1 MRHQGYDS
9 EDSIDTW
16 TLTPEDHALV
26 AGKSRVNR
34 LGFAVLLLFFRAN
47 GRFPEA
53 SEIHPSIVARVAEQL
68 GTNNGPILDQAWH
81 SRTGKRHR
89 AEIRVLFG
97 FREPTVADAEEMA
110 AWLRDHAVAHSRDP
124 DYLAAALKAHCRS
137 SSIEPPRPER
147 IDRIVRA
154 AARAYEDRF
163 CETIRDRMMP
173 VTHARLEALL
183 QPVGS
188 EIEAEGM
195 VELSSSARAVIN
207 LLRDDPGRA
216 SVKSLRQEMAK
227 LDLIRQLDLPPDLFD
242 HTSIQELERYRQRVA
257 VEASFELRRHPEPM
271 RLTWLAAFAYVRG
284 RAITDG
290 LVDLLIETIHHIGA
304 RAERKVE
311 RELLEDLKRVSG
323 KQTLLF
329 ELADAALTN
338 PDGIVREV
346 VYPVVGEQTLRDLV
360 KEWKATGPTYRTTLR
375 TVIRNSYSGHYRQMV
390 PQLLETLSFRSNNEV
405 HQPVI
410 CALEIVKRYAGTKL
424 RMMDAS
430 SACCG
435 SRQHGT

>member
-154 AARAYEDRF
+154 A
-163 CETIRDRMMP
+163 
-173 VTHARLEALL
+173 
-183 QPVGS
+183 
-188 EIEAEGM
+188 
-195 VELSSSARAVIN
+195 
-207 LLRDDPGRA
+207 
-216 SVKSLRQEMAK
+216 
-227 LDLIRQLDLPPDLFD
+227 
-242 HTSIQELERYRQRVA
+242 
-257 VEASFELRRHPEPM
+257 
-271 RLTWLAAFAYVRG
+271 YVRG

-323 KQTLLF
+323 KQNLLF

-375 TVIRNSYSGHYRQMV
+375 TVIRNSYQGHYRRMV
-390 PQLLETLSFRSNNEV
+390 PKLLAALEFRSNNER
-405 HQPVI
+405 HRPVMQ
-410 CALEIVKRYAGTKL
+410 ALELVKRFADTKL
-424 RMMDAS
+424 RTFPAEEEVPLDGVVRGLWRRRRGGEGCRA
-430 SACCG
+430 G
-435 SRQHGT
+435 RD

>member
-26 AGKSRVNR
+26 AGKSRVNG

-124 DYLAAALKAHCRS
+124 DYLAAALKAHCGS
-137 SSIEPPRPER
+137 SSIESPRPER

-216 SVKSLRQEMAK
+216 SVRPVSEMAC
-227 LDLIRQLDLPPDLFD
+227 Q
-242 HTSIQELERYRQRVA
+242 
-257 VEASFELRRHPEPM
+257 
-271 RLTWLAAFAYVRG
+271 
-284 RAITDG
+284 
-290 LVDLLIETIHHIGA
+290 
-304 RAERKVE
+304 
-311 RELLEDLKRVSG
+311 
-323 KQTLLF
+323 
-329 ELADAALTN
+329 
-338 PDGIVREV
+338 
-346 VYPVVGEQTLRDLV
+346 
-360 KEWKATGPTYRTTLR
+360 
-375 TVIRNSYSGHYRQMV
+375 
-390 PQLLETLSFRSNNEV
+390 
-405 HQPVI
+405 QPY
-410 CALEIVKRYAGTKL
+410 K
-424 RMMDAS
+424 
-430 SACCG
+430 
-435 SRQHGT
+435 